1 MLTPDALVLTDFAK
15 MSVFL
20 EKFLCSD
27 AADPHDV
34 GAASEVP
41 RSSTVRPQ
49 VLPLFCGYSV
59 HKFHVAAL
67 QQGAVG
73 GSVVCIPGFLPT
85 MKPQLSQLPLIVGYG
100 RVSS

>member
-1 MLTPDALVLTDFAK
+1 MLTINSGVSTDFAK
-15 MSVFL
+15 IGLFP
-20 EKFLCSD
+20 EKFLCLV
-27 AADPHDV
+27 AGLTHDV
-34 GAASEVP
+34 GVAPEAP
-41 RSSTVRPQ
+41 QSSTVAAQ
-49 VLPLFCGYSV
+49 VSPSSCGYAV
-59 HKFHVAAL
+59 DKVHVAAS

>member
-1 MLTPDALVLTDFAK
+1 MLTISGLVLTDFAK
-15 MSVFL
+15 MDLFL
-20 EKFLCSD
+20 KKFLRREL
-27 AADPHDV
+27 ALTHDV
-34 GAASEVP
+34 GAAPEVP
-41 RSSTVRPQ
+41 RSSTVGSQ
-49 VLPLFCGYSV
+49 VFPSSCGYPV
-59 HKFHVAAL
+59 YKVHVAAL

>member
-1 MLTPDALVLTDFAK
+1 MLTDFAK
-15 MSVFL
+15 MGVFL
-20 EKFLCSD
+20 EKFLRRD
-27 AADPHDV
+27 AALTHDV
-34 GAASEVP
+34 GAALEVP
-41 RSSTVRPQ
+41 RSSTVGPQ
-49 VLPLFCGYSV
+49 VSPSSCGYLV
-59 HKFHVAAL
+59 YKVHVAAS

>member
-1 MLTPDALVLTDFAK
+1 MLTIAAFVLTDFAK
-15 MSVFL
+15 MDMFL
-20 EKFLCSD
+20 KKFLRSR
-27 AADPHDV
+27 AALAHDV
-34 GAASEVP
+34 GAITEVP
-41 RSSTVRPQ
+41 RSSTVGTQ
-49 VLPLFCGYSV
+49 VLPFTCGYAV
-59 HKFHVAAL
+59 HKIHVAAL